1 MSESNQITQHPLLR
15 WLTPLLTPRRMN
27 YAKWL
32 GGALWAAW
40 LISLLLGP
48 GNFDLAGQ
56 VIGTD
61 FLQYYTAGY
70 IVRYGDPTRLYD
82 IQYQADLEIQLVGP
96 EVSGFYGFILP
107 PFMAWFFWPF
117 ARLPYV
123 WSFALW
129 SLLGLLL
136 LWLSL
141 KWLLLPATHPRPVF
155 VWCLTW
161 FPVFAAMAFGQN
173 SLLSLFLFALTYR
186 LWSRERPFWAG
197 MTASL
202 LAYKPQLLLG
212 LGLLW
217 LLRWRKDWRTLLGMG
232 IGGSVLVALCFVTL
246 PEASRAYIDFAL
258 TVIPNIPNW
267 PGRQLWH
274 MQTFYEFWLLLL
286 PGLPVVAT
294 IARWIFIGIG
304 GIAFVRFVRRY
315 QTDKHLLY
323 AGMMCLLIWITPHAN
338 IYEMSLLL
346 IPALLLWEHRP
357 ELRLGWR
364 RLFVLLWLAFLFG
377 GPLVYA
383 QLEVL
388 HLPFAVQIGVPL
400 WMMAFYLAYTWLMMP
415 EQEATGAV
423 SLM

>member
-1 MSESNQITQHPLLR
+1 MA
-15 WLTPLLTPRRMN
+15 

-32 GGALWAAW
+32 GGVLWVAW
-40 LISLLLGP
+40 LASLILGP
-48 GNFDLAGQ
+48 GSMDLAGQ

-70 IVRYGDPTRLYD
+70 ILRYGDPTRLYD
-82 IQYQADLEIQLVGP
+82 IRYQAELEVQIVGP
-96 EVSGFYGFILP
+96 DVSGFYGFILP
-107 PFMAWFFWPF
+107 PFMAWLFWPF
-117 ARLPYV
+117 ALLPYV

-141 KWLLLPATHPRPVF
+141 KLLLTPTTAPRPVF
-155 VWCLTW
+155 TWSLTW
-161 FPVFAAMAFGQN
+161 FPIFAAIAFGQN

-186 LWSRERPFWAG
+186 LWTRERPFWAG

-212 LGLLW
+212 LGFLW
-217 LLRWRKDWRTLLGMG
+217 LLRRRQDWRALLGLA
-232 IGGSVLVALCFVTL
+232 IGGSILVALCFVTL
-246 PEASRAYIDFAL
+246 PAASRTYIDFAL
-258 TVIPNIPNW
+258 TVIPDIPNW

-286 PGLPVVAT
+286 PGLPGVAEVM
-294 IARWIFIGIG
+294 RWIFIGVG
-304 GIAFVRFVRRY
+304 SVAFVRFWSRHREE
-315 QTDKHLLY
+315 KPLLY
-323 AGMMCLLIWITPHAN
+323 AGMMCLLMWITPHAN

-357 ELRLGWR
+357 DLRLGWR

-400 WMMAFYLAYTWLMMP
+400 WATAIYLAYTWLMTP
-415 EQEATGAV
+415 EQEKGSV
-423 SLM
+423 PSLM